1 MRGPYPAAS
10 SRSPN
15 RENVECVSPKRVDLL
30 AKVREICM
38 SFPEVTER
46 LSHGSPTW
54 FVRDKSTFVSL
65 MEDGH
70 HYNHFPHLWCA
81 APPGVQGEL
90 VEAEPDRFFKP
101 PYVGGRGWL
110 GVRLDVDIDWD
121 EMAQILEDA
130 YRVIAPKKLIAEL
143 DTPR

>member
-1 MRGPYPAAS
+1 
-10 SRSPN
+10 
-15 RENVECVSPKRVDLL
+15 VSPKRVNLL
-30 AKVREICM
+30 AKIRKICM

-46 LSHGSPTW
+46 LSHGAPSW
-54 FVRDKSTFVSL
+54 FVRGKSTFVML

-70 HYNHFPHLWCA
+70 HYIRFPHLWCA

-143 DTPR
+143 DTAR